1 MRSNVKYIC
10 VALTSCC
17 PPTHQD
23 KQQKQA
29 QGWYCLMW
37 RVSPGSRWWW
47 CDVII
52 TNFFQA
58 SSGSGHLKSE
68 ISRRAFQQWDS
79 THCMSL
85 VVPWCGGIHTS
96 ASAEVWVLAAA
107 PGDPLNTPAWNFLR
121 HGDWSQFSNGHGM
134 HGFTPV
140 HSLTPKNLC
149 WMNSC

>member
-1 MRSNVKYIC
+1 MWNIFVWPSPPVVPLLTRTSSRSRPRADTVWC
-10 VALTSCC
+10 EGCHLEVGGDDVMLSLPTS
-17 PPTHQD
+17 
-23 KQQKQA
+23 
-29 QGWYCLMW
+29 
-37 RVSPGSRWWW
+37 SR
-47 CDVII
+47 
-52 TNFFQA
+52 A

-107 PGDPLNTPAWNFLR
+107 PGDPLDTPAWNFLR

-149 WMNSC
+149 WMNRC